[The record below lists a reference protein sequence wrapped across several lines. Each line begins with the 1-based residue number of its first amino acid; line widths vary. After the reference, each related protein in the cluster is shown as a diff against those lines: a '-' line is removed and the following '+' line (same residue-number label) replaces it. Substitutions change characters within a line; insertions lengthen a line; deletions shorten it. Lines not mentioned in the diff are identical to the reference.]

1 MTTYFPSI
9 VTSRDEEFSV
19 TNICRDKK
27 LHKSLRLIEYNND
40 KWTFELSD
48 STDST
53 YQPDKIACGGF
64 KFDKNNMYAI
74 VVQENKSYHE
84 IAIEEPQDPNLKI
97 RFTRFKQSCYKH
109 LSGINVTYNAAILQF
124 ETEDQCIFILP
135 WQNELLSF
143 PFSTTMIAVHPRRS
157 LFKPVLFPDSMT
169 PNSQNMNIVLW
180 KNGSGNWVFNVIIPP
195 EQASLSRIR
204 QNFECS
210 EFKFTDDKLLAIIK
224 TVRSKKN
231 IEIQIKTDTETRNT
245 ILSNLQELSKVSSLY
260 PIKKIFD
267 TLTHYTYLTCLK
279 TANETSFTI
288 TSSQEDPSLCPVCM
302 NRQKTIQIKPCKHV
316 CLCST
321 CFNKIHNANEPGKC
335 PMCRIEI
342 TGMEEVRIPSIEKW
356 HQDEIVEKSR
366 IVLGHVSNPYIIR
379 I

>member
-1 MTTYFPSI
+1 MTIDFPSI
-9 VTSRDEEFSV
+9 KTSRDVESSH
-19 TNICRDKK
+19 TIICRNKK
-27 LHKSLRLIEYNND
+27 LHKTIRCIHYNND

-53 YQPDKIACGGF
+53 YQPDKIECGGF

-74 VVQENKSYHE
+74 VVQENKSYYE
-84 IAIEEPQDPNLKI
+84 MAIKEPQNPYLKI
-97 RFTRFKQSCYKH
+97 EFTRFKQSCYRH
-109 LSGINVTYNAAILQF
+109 LSLNNTIWNAPILQF

-169 PNSQNMNIVLW
+169 PNSQNMSIVLW
-180 KNGSGNWVFNVIIPP
+180 KNGSGNWVFVIIPP
-195 EQASLSRIR
+195 EQNSSSKIR
-204 QNFECS
+204 LNFECS
-210 EFKFTDDKLLAIIK
+210 EFKFTDNKLLAIHKSVPLLID
-224 TVRSKKN
+224 
-231 IEIQIKTDTETRNT
+231 TDTETRNT

-260 PIKKIFD
+260 PIKIFFD

-302 NRQKTIQIKPCKHV
+302 QRRKTIQIKPCKHV

-321 CFNKIHNANEPGKC
+321 CFDKIHNANEPGNC
-335 PMCRIEI
+335 PMCRSKI
-342 TGMEEVRIPSIEKW
+342 TGMEEVSFPSIEKW
-356 HQDEIVEKSR
+356 HQDEIVQKSR